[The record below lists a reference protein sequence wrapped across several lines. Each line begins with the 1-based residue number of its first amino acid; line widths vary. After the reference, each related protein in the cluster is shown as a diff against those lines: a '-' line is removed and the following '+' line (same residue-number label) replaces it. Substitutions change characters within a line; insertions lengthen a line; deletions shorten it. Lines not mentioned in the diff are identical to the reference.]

1 MLAWHPIGV
10 PALLYRC
17 PNPTN
22 WLCPCGRVAREL
34 RRAGIEHETIRVPYR
49 RRDRP
54 EVDEL
59 TGQLRVPALVLDEQ
73 AIVDSRR
80 IVEHLR
86 WRASTDA
93 EHAATG

>member
-1 MLAWHPIGV
+1 VAAAV
-10 PALLYRC
+10 LYRC

-34 RRAGIEHETIRVPYR
+34 RKHGIDFEQIRVPYR

-54 EVDEL
+54 EVEEL
-59 TGQLRVPALVLDEQ
+59 TGQQRVPLVLLDEQ

-80 IVEHLR
+80 IVEYLR
-86 WRASTDA
+86 WRALQ
-93 EHAATG
+93 